1 MAHTV
6 IGFFEN
12 IQNAHKAAE
21 KLESNGF
28 SRNNIDV
35 SNQTDDQ
42 NLHREDNKNV
52 QGDSISRF
60 FSSLFGDND
69 EARYYS
75 EVSRHSQSIVTV
87 HAQSNEEAQKASHI
101 LDEYGAV
108 DIDEQGA
115 KYGYAR
121 SGRDKSSGTTGRT
134 GESTSIPV
142 IEENVNVGKRVQES
156 GGARIRS
163 RIIEKPV
170 EENLR
175 LRKERVSVERRPVNR
190 PASEQD
196 LQNFK
201 EGETKFTERSEVPVV
216 EKNARVTEEIN
227 LKKDVKE
234 TEETVRETARK
245 TQVDVDKNID
255 DENLHQESG
264 RNERYGDN
272 RRKY

>member
-6 IGFFEN
+6 IGIFEN
-12 IQNAHKAAE
+12 TQNAHQAAE
-21 KLESNGF
+21 KLKSNGF
-28 SRNNIDV
+28 SDNNIDI
-35 SNQTDDQ
+35 SNHSDDQ
-42 NLHREDNKNV
+42 NLSREDDKNV

-60 FSSLFGDND
+60 FNSLFGDND
-69 EARYYS
+69 ESRYYS
-75 EVSRHSQSIVTV
+75 EVSRNSQSIVTV
-87 HAQSNEEAQKASHI
+87 HATSNEEAQQAVKI

-121 SGRDKSSGTTGRT
+121 SGTDKHSDTSGKSSD
-134 GESTSIPV
+134 STSIPI
-142 IEENVNVGKRVQES
+142 IEEDVNVGKRVQKS

-175 LRKERVSVERRPVNR
+175 LRKEKVRVERKSVDR
-190 PASEQD
+190 PASEKD

-201 EGETKFTERSEVPVV
+201 EGETKMVERSEVPVV
-216 EKNARVTEEIN
+216 EKNARVKEEVN
-227 LKKDVKE
+227 LRKDVKE
-234 TEETVRETARK
+234 TEETIREKVRK
-245 TQVDVDKNID
+245 TEVDVDEDFDK
-255 DENLHQESG
+255 ENLHQGSG

-272 RRKY
+272 KRKY